1 MDAAMVR
8 RQLRN
13 TPERREIRRNTV
25 RLPRATQPATTTAA
39 RTG

>member
-8 RQLRN
+8 RALRN

-25 RLPRATQPATTTAA
+25 RLPRAKPATTTAA